1 MTKIK
6 PIENTPEPTP
16 TEILIPIPLRM
27 ALRGGADFRPLR
39 LYVLKYCRENRISGY
54 KPFKEAEVDYHHNEL
69 YDENGN
75 LKPDEPESTANKNL
89 SSLKESKK

>member
-39 LYVLKYCRENRISGY
+39 LYVLKYCRENRIGGY
-54 KPFKEAEVDYHHNEL
+54 KPFKEAEVNFNHTAL

-75 LKPDEPESTANKNL
+75 LKPVTPELLEDKNL
-89 SSLKESKK
+89 SSLKEKK